1 VDQKFFWYSGR
12 RDFLLTPGYCAGLPV
27 LDNFISEALSVM
39 PFPEKNE
46 IEISHLTK
54 SYGDLV
60 AVKDIS
66 FVVPKGVIFGLLG
79 PNGAGKTTLVN
90 MLTTL
95 LKPSSGF
102 ALVGGNDVNR
112 QGPKIR
118 SLIGVVPQ
126 ENNLDRYLTARE
138 NLALHAKMH
147 SLKSSQYNPRIDEL
161 LSLLGLTERQK
172 DFPNTFSI
180 GMQRRLVVARALVH
194 DPQILFLD
202 EPTTGLDPQAKR
214 AIWDYFLSLK
224 GKRTLFLTT
233 HNMEEADFLCD
244 RITIIDHGSPIA
256 SGTAR
261 ELKEMA
267 ESSWFYEIEV
277 GARAE
282 EYVRAFEKMPFIDC
296 LSLRDG
302 VISLCMKKEGSLG
315 KLVERIDLP
324 DLKKITSRQPSL
336 EDVFLKL
343 TGRRLRT

>member
-1 VDQKFFWYSGR
+1 
-12 RDFLLTPGYCAGLPV
+12 
-27 LDNFISEALSVM
+27 M
-39 PFPEKNE
+39 PAHAEND
-46 IEISHLTK
+46 IELRQLTK
-54 SYGDLV
+54 AYGNLV

-66 FVVPKGVIFGLLG
+66 FSVPKGIIFGLLG
-79 PNGAGKTTLVN
+79 PNGAGKTTLVKT
-90 MLTTL
+90 LTTL
-95 LKPSSGF
+95 LKPTSGI
-102 ALVGGNDVNR
+102 AWVGGHDILHE
-112 QGPKIR
+112 GAKIR
-118 SLIGVVPQ
+118 SIIGVIPQ

-138 NLALHAKMH
+138 NLVLHAKMH
-147 SLKSSQYNPRIDEL
+147 SLKPPQYNPRIDEL

-224 GKRTLFLTT
+224 GKRTILLTT

-244 RITIIDHGSPIA
+244 QIVIIDHGSPIA
-256 SGTAR
+256 SGTAA

-282 EYVRAFEKMPFIDC
+282 EYVRTFQKMPFIDC
-296 LSLRDG
+296 LSHQDG
-302 VISLCMKKEGSLG
+302 IIELCLKKEGSLG
-315 KLVERIDLP
+315 SLMERIDP
-324 DLKKITSRQPSL
+324 RDLKKITSRQPSL

-343 TGRRLRT
+343 TGRSLRA